1 MPTVLAPH
9 AVPSSNRPLIAG
21 SIVVAAA
28 LPLSIV
34 AGLPMTGW
42 LISAVLW
49 VAGQA
54 IGLVLRRMPLGMGNL
69 ASSGTVAIGRM
80 VRSIT
85 AMVVLIAVTVSN
97 QSVGISAAAVYAIA
111 FTVEFVTSLA
121 TYYGGEA
128 GT

>member
-1 MPTVLAPH
+1 M
-9 AVPSSNRPLIAG
+9 
-21 SIVVAAA
+21 
-28 LPLSIV
+28 
-34 AGLPMTGW
+34 
-42 LISAVLW
+42 LW
-49 VAGQA
+49 VASQA
-54 IGLVLRRMPLGMGNL
+54 IGLVLRRRPLGMGNL

-97 QSVGISAAAVYAIA
+97 QSVGISAAAVYALA
-111 FTVEFVTSLA
+111 FTVEFAMSLA

>member
-1 MPTVLAPH
+1 MPTIVAPH
-9 AVPSSNRPLIAG
+9 PVPQSNRPLFA
-21 SIVVAAA
+21 SAIVVAAA
-28 LPLSIV
+28 LPLFLIV
-34 AGLPMTGW
+34 GW
-42 LISAVLW
+42 PLEGWAIALVLW
-49 VAGQA
+49 VASQA
-54 IGLVLRRMPLGMGNL
+54 IGLVLRRRPLGMGNL

-97 QSVGISAAAVYAIA
+97 QSVGISAAAVYALA
-111 FTVEFVTSLA
+111 FTVEFAMSLA

>member
-9 AVPSSNRPLIAG
+9 PVPGNNRPIVASG
-21 SIVVAAA
+21 IVVAAA
-28 LPLSIV
+28 LPLFLV
-34 AGLPMTGW
+34 AGWPMKGW
-42 LISAVLW
+42 VIAAVLW
-49 VAGQA
+49 AASQA
-54 IGLVLRRMPLGMGNL
+54 IAVFLRRMPLGMGNL

-97 QSVGISAAAVYAIA
+97 QSVGISAAAVYALA
-111 FTVEFVTSLA
+111 FTVEFATSLA
-121 TYYGGEA
+121 AYYGGEA